1 MITNKDLE
9 NWFTYHQPTGNQ
21 PSRYKAIREAALHF
35 ARTIVDNTAPSADQ
49 TAAVRKV
56 REAAMTANQA
66 IACEVAPGSVT
77 AISG

>member
-1 MITNKDLE
+1 MITPADLE
-9 NWFTYHQPTGNQ
+9 NWFTYHQPTGDQ

-35 ARTIVDNTAPSADQ
+35 AKTIVDNTPSSADQ

-66 IACEVAPGSVT
+66 IACELPLAGVQRS
-77 AISG
+77 SG